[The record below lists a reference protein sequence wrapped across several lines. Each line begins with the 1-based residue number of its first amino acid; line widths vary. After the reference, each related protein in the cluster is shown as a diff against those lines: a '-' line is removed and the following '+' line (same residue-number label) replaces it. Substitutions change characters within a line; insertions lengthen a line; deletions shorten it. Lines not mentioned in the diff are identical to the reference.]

1 MNDSTVNEIRQRVDI
16 LIDQLA
22 PSSRPQGEEGKEIW
36 NNCLSACINLGAP
49 INLLKGESFRIK
61 CLIPISRFSVTNFS
75 SSMDLPGGIPHY
87 NYNKCVTTISNII
100 TSIISIKYSI
110 IGMDHNNLYYRLSV
124 KNVNVVIRE
133 FVQTYNEYIKTLSS
147 NIAHIIDSV
156 SQNNNPRF
164 ENDLRSVLSNLC
176 LAFDVVEKF
185 STTHPSAFELQPLP
199 QPEMTSE
206 SPPPPETTLP
216 PPDRKFVNLPDRYVC
231 AICREPFFKPAV
243 NSAGFVYCKECI
255 TASIRSGNRRD
266 PLTNESI
273 TSSIIECGFIKREM
287 DEYLEK

>member
-1 MNDSTVNEIRQRVDI
+1 MY
-16 LIDQLA
+16 L
-22 PSSRPQGEEGKEIW
+22 SR
-36 NNCLSACINLGAP
+36 
-49 INLLKGESFRIK
+49 
-61 CLIPISRFSVTNFS
+61 
-75 SSMDLPGGIPHY
+75 GIPHY

-100 TSIISIKYSI
+100 TSIISIKDSI
-110 IGMDHNNLYYRLSV
+110 DGMDHDNLYYRLSA
-124 KNVNVVIRE
+124 KNVNVVIKE
-133 FVQTYNEYIKTLSS
+133 FIQTYDEYIKTLSS
-147 NIAHIIDSV
+147 KIAHIIDIV
-156 SQNNNPRF
+156 SQNNAPRF

-176 LAFDVVEKF
+176 LAFDVVENF
-185 STTHPSAFELQPLP
+185 SITHPSAFEPQPLS
-199 QPEMTSE
+199 QPEMLSE
-206 SPPPPETTLP
+206 PSPPETNLP
-216 PPDRKFVNLPDRYVC
+216 PPVRKFVNLPDRYIC